1 MSSEATIF
9 GSNGTITLKGNS
21 TTPTV
26 ILLDYGHNVEGFPTF
41 EIVSA
46 SGNVSGFKIRYSE
59 TKAVLE
65 SNSNIQSDG
74 PTGLAAAMD
83 SYRVNIYRNISGP
96 TNHTN
101 RLIQGG
107 FRYQELSLA
116 TAGELVLATVG
127 VKPTTSTTPITSLPG
142 SFECSDKDLT
152 RIWNVGARTI
162 QLNEIPANS
171 ISEFWEVTSEGSYVD
186 SQAPQSLFGAAYSA
200 LMAYEVGFEVKPIY
214 GGFSFSVLADTLNS
228 GIYIW
233 VNIDNG
239 TVSANAG
246 TTESVTSGL
255 LAQSALN
262 KTLTMD
268 EWHNVTA
275 VVNLTDIGVSIDSVE
290 ILKFT
295 QTASFYGSFGLGA
308 ALGQSAMF
316 KNLNATT
323 LTRTPIYS
331 SALTESTFLSDFLMG
346 TNPLNTT
353 VDGSKRDRIAYT
365 GDLDVAVGATM
376 ASTYGTE
383 YIRGTLD
390 LFASYQLTPGFFVP
404 TAKIQQEPLA
414 QPVDAN
420 ITGLIGYSFNLLC
433 AVSDFYLKT
442 GDITVAEYWAP
453 RIVKML
459 DWADSQTLPEN
470 RLFNVSNP
478 AFGGDWDYYD
488 PVQAGVST
496 KFNILYAYTLQ
507 SCMRLLAD
515 ANVDTAPYTTRL
527 EQLRG
532 AINTHLWSPS
542 LGAYVVSPSI
552 PGFGQDS
559 NALAILAGVTST
571 NSTQNRTAAV
581 LTALSSLSTP
591 HGPRAFS
598 NETIQAGFRDLISPY
613 ASSYHLRALLSSSAP
628 DSSILNLLKTLWTPM
643 ADPQNANYT
652 GCFWETL
659 GPDGTPGLGDITSLC
674 HAWGAGPTSELSAY
688 VLGVRP
694 TSPGYK
700 TWVFEPRTLGLE
712 WAKGKVPVLGG
723 VIEVA
728 RNAKGE
734 RLTRVEVAAPEGMEG
749 LVKLA
754 GSGGWKVDGESVVG
768 GNGTIQIAGGKK
780 VVLTSECGAL
790 G

>member
-1 MSSEATIF
+1 MC
-9 GSNGTITLKGNS
+9 
-21 TTPTV
+21 V
-26 ILLDYGHNVEGFPTF
+26 
-41 EIVSA
+41 
-46 SGNVSGFKIRYSE
+46 
-59 TKAVLE
+59 
-65 SNSNIQSDG
+65 QSDG

-83 SYRVNIYRNISGP
+83 SYRVNIYRDFSGP
-96 TNHTN
+96 MNHTN

-116 TAGELVLATVG
+116 TVGELVLANVG
-127 VKPTTSTTPITSLPG
+127 VKPTTSTTAITELPG
-142 SFECSDKDLT
+142 AFECSDDSIT
-152 RIWNVGARTI
+152 QIWGVGARTI

-171 ISEFWEVTSEGSYVD
+171 VPAFWQVSSEGSYVD

-200 LMAYEVGFEVKPIY
+200 LTAYQLNFEVKPIY

-233 VNIDNG
+233 VNVANG

-246 TTESVTSGL
+246 TTESMTSDL
-255 LAQSALN
+255 LALSALN
-262 KTLTMD
+262 RTLAMGD
-268 EWHNVTA
+268 WHKVKA
-275 VVNLTDIGVSIDSVE
+275 VVNLTDISVSMDGVE

-308 ALGQSAMF
+308 ALGQSARF
-316 KNLNATT
+316 RNLNATT
-323 LTRTPIYS
+323 LDGTPVYS
-331 SALTESTFLSDFLMG
+331 SALTDDTFLPDFLMG

-442 GDITVAEYWAP
+442 GDSALANDWAP

-470 RLFNVSNP
+470 GLFNVSNP

-496 KFNILYAYTLQ
+496 KFNTLYAYTLQ
-507 SCMRLLAD
+507 SCMRLLSD
-515 ANVDTAPYTTRL
+515 ANIDTTPYTARL
-527 EQLRG
+527 SALRA
-532 AINTHLWSPS
+532 AINAHLWSPE
-542 LGAYVVSPSI
+542 LGAYMVSPSI
-552 PGFGQDS
+552 PSGFGQDS
-559 NALAILAGVTST
+559 NALAILSGVTS
-571 NSTQNRTAAV
+571 STDPRLNRTAAV
-581 LTALSSLSTP
+581 LSSLNSLSTP
-591 HGPRAFS
+591 HGPLAFS
-598 NETIQAGFRDLISPY
+598 PPTTHAGYRALISPY
-613 ASSYHLRALLSSSAP
+613 ASSYHLRALLSLGASPSA
-628 DSSILNLLKTLWTPM
+628 LTLLKTLWAPM
-643 ADPQNANYT
+643 AAPSNPNYT
-652 GCFWETL
+652 ACFWETL
-659 GPDGTPGLGDITSLC
+659 APDGGPGLGDITSLC
-674 HAWGAGPTSELSAY
+674 HAWGAGPTAELSAY

-694 TSPGYK
+694 KEPGFRS
-700 TWVFEPRTLGLE
+700 WSVQPVTLGME
-712 WAKGKVPVLGG
+712 SARGRVPVPGG
-723 VIEVA
+723 AIEVA
-728 RNAKGE
+728 WNATERGITRLEVQGPPGTKGI
-734 RLTRVEVAAPEGMEG
+734 VQ
-749 LVKLA
+749 LA
-754 GSGGWKVDGESVVG
+754 GAGEEWEIDGKLVGASNSTFEIVG
-768 GNGTIQIAGGKK
+768 GRK
-780 VVLTSECGAL
+780 VVLASVCQV
-790 G
+790 